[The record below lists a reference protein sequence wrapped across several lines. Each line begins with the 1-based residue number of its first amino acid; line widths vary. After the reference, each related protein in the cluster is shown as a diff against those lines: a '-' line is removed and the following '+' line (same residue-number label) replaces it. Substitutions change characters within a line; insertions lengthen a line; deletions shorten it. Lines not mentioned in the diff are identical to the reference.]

1 MPIKDLTVDDHN
13 TALFV
18 GNLSICNKF
27 NESMRKWVSRRA
39 CPELFLYYSACSI
52 ILNNA
57 VLKMR
62 YRRILSVLACPVHL
76 SPKASNSQDIAL
88 ETAEDMWELLPDN
101 SGNVIRH
108 VSTGKYHGTSLIPLD
123 STVRLTDQ
131 VSLFLYAAMLW
142 YFMIILE
149 SW

>member
-1 MPIKDLTVDDHN
+1 MPVPSYSCIILHV
-13 TALFV
+13 TAV
-18 GNLSICNKF
+18 
-27 NESMRKWVSRRA
+27 
-39 CPELFLYYSACSI
+39 CSI

-76 SPKASNSQDIAL
+76 SPKASNGQDIAL

-108 VSTGKYHGTSLIPLD
+108 VSTGKYLGTSLIPLD
-123 STVRLTDQ
+123 STVRLIDQ